1 MRNEREMALSQ
12 QDLLIGLGALAVSAF
27 AIYMFVRASS
37 STKKL
42 GEAEGEK
49 AEEKPSVTSKPLS
62 VADVGNIQIPRLER
76 HMGQTEVERA
86 RSGIRTLTLQ
96 QELLSMI
103 LKRLFEAE
111 DDGEITR
118 DERVRLS
125 KGYEG
130 DLKRIEDEL
139 KQSQLIVTL
148 HELEAV
154 REDILKKFEETLS
167 STQARIDSI
176 LKELKIEAPKVEE
189 PVEKPP
195 PRRRRPPPRRVPEEE
210 PEEEE
215 EEEEPEEEAVDEAR
229 PRPKSEVEA
238 KLEELRKEVLKEL
251 EELEKLELEV

>member
-1 MRNEREMALSQ
+1 LRNEREMALSQ

-37 STKKL
+37 STKKP
-42 GEAEGEK
+42 GEGEGEK
-49 AEEKPSVTSKPLS
+49 AEEKPIVTSKSLS

-154 REDILKKFEETLS
+154 REDILKKFEETLN

-195 PRRRRPPPRRVPEEE
+195 PRRRRPPPRRAPEEE
-210 PEEEE
+210 PEE

-251 EELEKLELEV
+251 EELEKLEIEV

>member
-1 MRNEREMALSQ
+1 MALSQ

-37 STKKL
+37 STKKP

-49 AEEKPSVTSKPLS
+49 AEQKPSVTSKPLS

-130 DLKRIEDEL
+130 DLKRIEEEL

-195 PRRRRPPPRRVPEEE
+195 PRRRRPPPRRAPEEE
-210 PEEEE
+210 PEE

-251 EELEKLELEV
+251 EELEKLEIEV

>member
-1 MRNEREMALSQ
+1 MALSQ
-12 QDLLIGLGALAVSAF
+12 QDLLIGIGALAVSAF

-37 STKKL
+37 STKKP
-42 GEAEGEK
+42 EEVEGEK
-49 AEEKPSVTSKPLS
+49 AEEKPSPTAKPLS
-62 VADVGNIQIPRLER
+62 IADIGNMQIPRLER
-76 HMGQTEVERA
+76 HLGQTEVERA

-130 DLKRIEDEL
+130 DLKRIEEEL

-148 HELEAV
+148 NELEAV
-154 REDILKKFEETLS
+154 REDILKKFEETLN

-176 LKELKIEAPKVEE
+176 LKELKIEAPKEE
-189 PVEKPP
+189 PVEKAP
-195 PRRRRPPPRRVPEEE
+195 PRRRRPPPRRTSEE

-215 EEEEPEEEAVDEAR
+215 EGEEEAEEEEATEEAR
-229 PRPKSEVEA
+229 PRPKSEVET

-251 EELEKLELEV
+251 EELEKLEIEV